1 MKRVPTLAFAWA
13 LIAASGCGS
22 GPKFVPVTG
31 TITLNSEPLADVSVM
46 FLPEGSD
53 GSLTAEGMTDSSGK
67 YTLMTRDVPGAA
79 VGKYKAVVTR
89 LGAPGASTDPAFQE
103 DAFMAS
109 LSAPAPA
116 KKKGVS
122 KNDPI
127 EYTEDREVVD
137 EPNPVHDIDVKVKAE
152 AAP

>member
-1 MKRVPTLAFAWA
+1 
-13 LIAASGCGS
+13 
-22 GPKFVPVTG
+22 
-31 TITLNSEPLADVSVM
+31 
-46 FLPEGSD
+46 
-53 GSLTAEGMTDSSGK
+53 
-67 YTLMTRDVPGAA
+67 
-79 VGKYKAVVTR
+79 
-89 LGAPGASTDPAFQE
+89 
-103 DAFMAS
+103 MAS

-127 EYTEDREVVD
+127 EYEEPREVVD